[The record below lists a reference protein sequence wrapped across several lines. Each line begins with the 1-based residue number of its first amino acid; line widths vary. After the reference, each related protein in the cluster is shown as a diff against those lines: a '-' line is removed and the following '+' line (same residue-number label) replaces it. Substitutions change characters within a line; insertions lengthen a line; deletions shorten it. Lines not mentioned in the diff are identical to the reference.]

1 MKVLLSLKISVS
13 QENAIR
19 QAESYLDFSAFSK
32 SGLIEQLEYERF
44 SKEYATFAVENIK
57 LIGERKRYYMQKVIF
72 TGFSRSGL
80 IDQLL
85 YEGHSEADA
94 NYAAEQVG
102 L

>member
-1 MKVLLSLKISVS
+1 MSVS

-32 SGLIEQLEYERF
+32 SGLIEQLEYEGF
-44 SKEYATFAVENIK
+44 SKEDATFAVENIEVDWRAQAV
-57 LIGERKRYYMQKVIF
+57 LHAESYLDF
-72 TGFSRSGL
+72 SGFSRSGL